1 MHQVYRAAGIWR
13 QDFVVLGLRV
23 SAATKVLVDLLSDIR
38 MVRMHAG
45 PFTNHVGGDETRIV
59 NATFFALTFPDAIYP
74 SA

>member
-45 PFTNHVGGDETRIV
+45 PFANHVGGDETHCERDLFC
-59 NATFFALTFPDAIYP
+59 ADL
-74 SA
+74 S